1 MPYNI
6 WCDGCKKHIG
16 MGVRYNA
23 EKTKVGMYYTTPVYQ
38 FRMKCHLCP
47 NKIVIK
53 TDPGNMDY
61 IIMEGARRV
70 EQRWDPSQNGQIV
83 PDDKTIGRKLA
94 DDAMFKLEHERKDKD
109 KSSDAAPR
117 ISQLSQIQDRVKDDW
132 LANKMLRDQF
142 RAKKKERK
150 AQLEKDKLITGKCGL
165 ELDLVTEEEEDVRM
179 ARLLNVQSK
188 TDADKKKSD
197 DRGDISTGDIFAAK
211 NITDDKES
219 TSTKKLHAL
228 KTIGNAT
235 KSKQADLLLKK
246 GFGIIVNN
254 SNSKEKLI
262 ESLKKIATVT
272 NTTTAPTSIISSS
285 STPSSS
291 ITSSPKSPS
300 ESSTSLSTSTVESA
314 NNSLSKLFS
323 QYDSNSDDS

>member
-1 MPYNI
+1 
-6 WCDGCKKHIG
+6 
-16 MGVRYNA
+16 MG
-23 EKTKVGMYYTTPVYQ
+23 T
-38 FRMKCHLCP
+38 
-47 NKIVIK
+47 
-53 TDPGNMDY
+53 
-61 IIMEGARRV
+61 EGARRV

-197 DRGDISTGDIFAAK
+197 ERGDISTGDIFAAK
-211 NITDDKES
+211 NTTDEKES

-228 KTIGNAT
+228 KTIGKAT

-254 SNSKEKLI
+254 SNSKEKFI

-285 STPSSS
+285 TPSHS

-323 QYDSNSDDS
+323 QYDSNSDDSD